1 VGELSGSFT
10 QKETY
15 IYAKRTLTELP
26 QATLGDPVISGAAF
40 FRATALVQGAH
51 HQLMTAN
58 REIGG
63 AATAESEK
71 EVKQAAREARKQQ
84 EQLVKEEANAERI
97 AEMKRCFFR
106 TTPLVSADHSP
117 GASARSSHHGG
128 EQGER
133 AGGGG
138 GDESHPRQ
146 CKQPTWRRGG
156 RTCMRGRGC
165 SWRRGRQVL
174 SCAHSLLPCSPST
187 HVLMLLGLLW
197 HRGWPTTN
205 RDRAAGHAQIATMW
219 RIQLAPNHVCLSLS
233 LSL

>member
-1 VGELSGSFT
+1 MAWQWKSARRSTRPEGTTLATPSFKPSVGDSVL
-10 QKETY
+10 
-15 IYAKRTLTELP
+15 
-26 QATLGDPVISGAAF
+26 AACNPGPCTRRSTAERLCLF
-40 FRATALVQGAH
+40 LQFCNESAAICALVGVSV
-51 HQLMTAN
+51 LRSRN
-58 REIGG
+58 G
-63 AATAESEK
+63 
-71 EVKQAAREARKQQ
+71 
-84 EQLVKEEANAERI
+84 
-97 AEMKRCFFR
+97 RCAPSPRRNFFR

-205 RDRAAGHAQIATMW
+205 RDRAAGHAQIETMW
-219 RIQLAPNHVCLSLS
+219 RIQLAPNHV
-233 LSL
+233 